1 MMRIWEADLLAT
13 GAHKGQTDKLG
24 EPYVNHVRA
33 VARGLQLFPPYMV
46 IAGLLHDTV
55 EDTDWTVEHL
65 HQIGV
70 PEAAVRIVSALTKQP
85 GSTKKEQIN
94 RVIAGGPDAVLVK
107 ISDNAHNSH
116 PDRAARL
123 PEEDRL
129 RLADKY
135 KTARE
140 ALWPHAKRSDIETIL
155 TFVNPALLEEL
166 KGAKTLD

>member
-33 VARGLQLFPPYMV
+33 VARGLQLFPPHMV
-46 IAGLLHDTV
+46 IAGLLHDIV

-65 HQIGV
+65 REVGV

-85 GSTKKEQIN
+85 GSTKKEQID

-123 PEEDRL
+123 PEKDRE
-129 RLADKY
+129 RMAEKY

-140 ALWPHAKRSDIETIL
+140 RLWAHAKKSDIETIL
-155 TFVNPALLEEL
+155 TFVNPALLDDL
-166 KGAKTLD
+166 KEAKTLD